1 MVSDREKKQKYEIP
15 TICTRPYYANKA
27 HISGNDG
34 NLSLSVPIVPL
45 AILMAL
51 TMFECTDRPISYIN
65 GINDVETIAEHF
77 AAHFSRACTSNST
90 VGADRLKKEYLRLKH
105 SYTVNSRTGQTPQRI
120 FVDSLKNA
128 DLRKGMPFLPQL
140 YSSHCD

>member
-1 MVSDREKKQKYEIP
+1 MVSDLGSAKKQKYEIP

-51 TMFECTDRPISYIN
+51 TMLRPLQNILQHTFPGHAQVIVLLVL
-65 GINDVETIAEHF
+65 ID
-77 AAHFSRACTSNST
+77 
-90 VGADRLKKEYLRLKH
+90 
-105 SYTVNSRTGQTPQRI
+105 
-120 FVDSLKNA
+120 
-128 DLRKGMPFLPQL
+128 
-140 YSSHCD
+140 